1 MKTSAAVLFAQPGR
15 WEVTEVD
22 LDEPKAT
29 EVLVKIMA
37 AGLCHSDDHMC
48 TGDMPSMKLPIA
60 GGHEGAGIVEAVGA
74 NVTNVAPG
82 DHIVLQFIP
91 GCGRCRWGARGPP
104 NPCGPGAMFLAACPP
119 RGPLPLPK

>member
-1 MKTSAAVLFAQPGR
+1 MKTSAAVLFSQPGR

-22 LDEPKAT
+22 SDEPKAT

-91 GCGRCRWGARGPP
+91 GCGRGPWCASGP
-104 NPCGPGAMFLAACPP
+104 QNLCHPGAMLLARCPP
-119 RGPLPLPK
+119 PGSL